1 MEQNYSLVLPKVKPY
16 IGTHNNYKF
25 LNKIEFDKLV
35 ELKNNINTITNSSS
49 WDRAKKIT
57 NPYELVYTPNKKMRI
72 DSIADRNPLSR
83 SYFKLW
89 EILHEFSKEN
99 NNQQTHDILYKLPR
113 IKVAH
118 IAEGPGGFM
127 EAMINFRNQ
136 VNFKNDRLYGIT
148 LYPSNKE
155 IPGWRKTHNL
165 LKQNP
170 NISII
175 YGKDKTGDIY
185 NPENI
190 LDFKQK
196 VGEADIVTAD
206 GGFDFSID
214 FNKQEELALKLIF
227 CEIVCALAVQKKGGF
242 FVCKMFDL
250 YTHMSIKLLY
260 LLKCLYESVNIY
272 KPTTSRPANSE
283 KYIIAS
289 GFKGIDPIYF
299 DELLNVVKVW
309 YKLDDKYTVLDVLA
323 DIPYPFYDAIRKYN
337 TSSCNI
343 QNIFIKKTLN
353 IIKHKCS
360 ISYLKYLLQL
370 QIKNAVTWCQ
380 TYRIPVN
387 NKSHFI
393 KHLPARPDY
402 NEEEDSDL
410 DEYMDENL
418 QD

>member
-1 MEQNYSLVLPKVKPY
+1 MNKDYPLVLPEVKPQ
-16 IGTHNNYKF
+16 IKLTNNYLF
-25 LNKIEFDKLV
+25 FNKEEFDKLV
-35 ELKNNINTITNSSS
+35 ELKNNIDTVTNASS
-49 WDRAKKIT
+49 WDRAKKLT
-57 NPYELVYTPNKKMRI
+57 NPYELVYTPNKKLKI

-99 NNQQTHDILYKLPR
+99 TNPQIHDILYKTPR
-113 IKVAH
+113 LKVAH

-127 EAMINFRNQ
+127 EAMLNFRNQ
-136 VNFKNDRLYGIT
+136 MDFHNDRFYGIT

-196 VGEADIVTAD
+196 VGKADIVTAD

-214 FNKQEELALKLIF
+214 FNKQEELALRLIF
-227 CEIVCALAVQKKGGF
+227 CEMICALAVQKKGGL
-242 FVCKMFDL
+242 FVCKVFDL
-250 YTHMSIKLLY
+250 YTHMSIKFIY
-260 LLKCLYESVNIY
+260 LLKCLYDTVHIY
-272 KPTTSRPANSE
+272 KPSTSRPANSE
-283 KYIIAS
+283 KYIIAT
-289 GFKGIDPIYF
+289 GFKGIDDVYF
-299 DELLNVVKVW
+299 NELLNVVNIW
-309 YKLDDKYTVLDVLA
+309 RNMDDKHYMVDILG
-323 DIPYPFYDAIRKYN
+323 DIPYSFYESIKEYN
-337 TSSCNI
+337 TISCNI

-353 IIKHKCS
+353 ILKHKCS
-360 ISYLKYLLQL
+360 MTYVKHLLQI

-380 TYRIPVN
+380 MYKIPVN
-387 NKSHFI
+387 NRSHFI
-393 KHLPARPDY
+393 KHLPARGDID
-402 NEEEDSDL
+402 EEELSH
-410 DEYMDENL
+410 DEE
-418 QD
+418 